1 MDKLIIK
8 DLNSW
13 EEMETAYPLV
23 HQMYDQ
29 MDFDTYKSYVKEMI
43 ATNNYKM
50 VAAFI
55 GDKMIG
61 VAGYWSFLMLYCGRY
76 LQASNLVVD
85 KDSRSRGIGK
95 KILHYLEE
103 KAKSLD
109 CKKIVLDSY
118 LENKKSHPLYF
129 RQNFYIRGF
138 HFMKDL

>member
-29 MDFDTYKSYVKEMI
+29 MDFATYQSYVKEMI

-55 GDKMIG
+55 GDRMIG

-103 KAKSLD
+103 KAKTLD